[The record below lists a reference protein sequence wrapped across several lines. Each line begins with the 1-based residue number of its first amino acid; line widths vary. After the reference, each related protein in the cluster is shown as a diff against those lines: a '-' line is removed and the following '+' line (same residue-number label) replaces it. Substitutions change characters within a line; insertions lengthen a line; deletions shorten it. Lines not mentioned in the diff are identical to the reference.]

1 MAGARFERP
10 RAQVHGLLADARCAR
25 GRFSRTLLCLRRPFM
40 RHGGFSRRCVESART
55 FSGGSGRTSATAVGR
70 EWSPLPIGPTASLG
84 YPATASYDTF
94 DGANHPFGCWW
105 CGYHP

>member
-1 MAGARFERP
+1 MRKKCSHVLWR
-10 RAQVHGLLADARCAR
+10 VWADIGYC
-25 GRFSRTLLCLRRPFM
+25 
-40 RHGGFSRRCVESART
+40 GGPGMVAFAHR
-55 FSGGSGRTSATAVGR
+55 
-70 EWSPLPIGPTASLG
+70 PTASLG